1 MKRLAIFLFV
11 LALPL
16 PLLVQAAETRY
27 VTDHLIITLRSG
39 QGKQYQV
46 LKTLPSGTP
55 LEILETTED
64 GYSRVR
70 TPDGIE
76 GWVLSRYLSEEPIA
90 RDRLAKAQ
98 KQLERLQADNRKLR
112 SQVTELRKK
121 AAELEAERDRL
132 RSENRKLAGEL
143 KHLKQVAAKPIELE
157 EQNRILKQQNVSL
170 EKELQLVRQENQ
182 VLQNSTQRDWFI
194 AGAGVLLGGILLG
207 LILPRIRWRRRNTW

>member
-11 LALPL
+11 LAL

-112 SQVTELRKK
+112 SQVTELRRK

>member
-11 LALPL
+11 LAL

-157 EQNRILKQQNVSL
+157 EQNRTLKQQNVSL

>member
-11 LALPL
+11 LAL